1 MMLLSKPLRSILF
14 SAFLLTANA
23 DTIRGVQQRKLKGTQ
38 TVTLGTAGNYA
49 ILTKSGI
56 STVPDSVITGDIAVS
71 PIAATAMTGFS
82 LTSTDVGK
90 ASTSAQVS
98 GKAYGASY
106 IAPTPAHLTTAVS
119 DMEIAYTDA
128 AGRTNSN
135 AAKINL
141 GGGEIGGETLTSE
154 PLITNGGVYTFQS
167 LRKINLGGGEIGGE
181 TLTSQPL
188 GVYTFQTDVTINDD
202 VFFEGDSDD
211 VFIIQMTGNLVVAG
225 GKKVKLVGGAKA
237 ENIIWQVAGYVV
249 VEAGAHMEGI
259 LLVKTSV
266 LFKTGSSLNG
276 RILAQTA
283 TNLQMAT
290 ITKPSVSQV

>member
-1 MMLLSKPLRSILF
+1 
-14 SAFLLTANA
+14 
-23 DTIRGVQQRKLKGTQ
+23 
-38 TVTLGTAGNYA
+38 
-49 ILTKSGI
+49 
-56 STVPDSVITGDIAVS
+56 
-71 PIAATAMTGFS
+71 MTGFS

-167 LRKINLGGGEIGGE
+167 
-181 TLTSQPL
+181 
-188 GVYTFQTDVTINDD
+188 DVTINGT
-202 VFFEGDSDD
+202 VTFSGSASDI
-211 VFIIQMTGNLVVAG
+211 FIIQMTGNLVVAE
-225 GKKVKLVGGAKA
+225 GKEVKLEGAVKA
-237 ENIIWQVAGYVV
+237 ENIFWQVAGNVV
-249 VEAGAHMEGI
+249 VGAGAHMEGI
-259 LLVKTSV
+259 LLVKTKV
-266 LFKTGSSLNG
+266 FFETGSSLNG

-283 TNLQMAT
+283 AVLQKAT
-290 ITKPSVSQV
+290 ITSQL